1 MKMSRRA
8 KRMSRHFA
16 RNKKQPSLNLV
27 SLMDIFTIL
36 VFFLMVNQSDVKVL
50 QNNESIK
57 MPESHAEK
65 LPEEA
70 LVVFVNKDQILV
82 QGRAVAT
89 VAEISGPDALIPSLQ
104 EELTYQASK
113 QRVLSEEELEDG
125 RAVTIVGDK
134 QIPYAL
140 LKKIMATCAEAN
152 YTNISL
158 AVNRKV
164 ASEGA

>member
-57 MPESHAEK
+57 MPESYAEK

-70 LVVFVNKDQILV
+70 LVVFVNNENILV
-82 QGRAVAT
+82 QGRAVAA
-89 VAEISGPDALIPSLQ
+89 VKDASGPDAIIPELQ
-104 EELTYQASK
+104 KELEYQASK
-113 QRVLSEEELEDG
+113 QRVLSSEEQAEG
-125 RAVTIVGDK
+125 RPVTIVGDK
-134 QIPYAL
+134 KIPYAL
-140 LKKIMATCAEAN
+140 LKKIMATCSEAN

-158 AVNRKV
+158 AVNRKLGKEV
-164 ASEGA
+164 

>member
-8 KRMSRHFA
+8 KRMSRHFE

-50 QNNESIK
+50 QNNETIK
-57 MPESHAEK
+57 MPESTAEQ

-70 LVVFVNKDQILV
+70 LVVFVNNEQILV
-82 QGRAVAT
+82 QGRAVAS
-89 VAEISGPDALIPSLQ
+89 IKDILGPEAIIPTLKQ
-104 EELTYQASK
+104 ELEYQAGK
-113 QRVLSEEELEDG
+113 QRVLSSDELADG

-134 QIPYAL
+134 KIPYAL
-140 LKKIMATCAEAN
+140 LKKIMATCADAN

-164 ASEGA
+164 SKEV

>member
-57 MPESHAEK
+57 MPESYAEK

-70 LVVFVNKDQILV
+70 LVVFVNNENILV
-82 QGRAVAT
+82 QGRAVAA
-89 VAEISGPDALIPSLQ
+89 VKDASGTDAIIPELQ
-104 EELTYQASK
+104 KELEYQASK
-113 QRVLSEEELEDG
+113 QRVLSSEEQAEG
-125 RAVTIVGDK
+125 RPVTIVGDK
-134 QIPYAL
+134 KIPYAL
-140 LKKIMATCAEAN
+140 LKKIMATCSEAN

-158 AVNRKV
+158 AVNRKPGKEV
-164 ASEGA
+164 

>member
-57 MPESHAEK
+57 MPESYAEK

-70 LVVFVNKDQILV
+70 LVIFVNNENILV
-82 QGRAVAT
+82 QGRAVAA
-89 VAEISGPDALIPSLQ
+89 VKDASGPDAIIPELQ
-104 EELTYQASK
+104 KELEYQASK
-113 QRVLSEEELEDG
+113 QRVLSSEEQAEG
-125 RAVTIVGDK
+125 RPVTIVGDK
-134 QIPYAL
+134 KIPYAL
-140 LKKIMATCAEAN
+140 LKKIMATCSEAN

-158 AVNRKV
+158 AVNRKPGKEV
-164 ASEGA
+164 

>member
-16 RNKKQPSLNLV
+16 RNKKQPTLNLV

-50 QNNESIK
+50 QNDESIK

-70 LVVFVNKDQILV
+70 LVVFVNNENILV
-82 QGRAVAT
+82 QGRAVAA
-89 VAEISGPDALIPSLQ
+89 VKDASGPDAIIPELQ
-104 EELTYQASK
+104 KELEYQATK
-113 QRVLSEEELEDG
+113 QRVLSSEKQAEG
-125 RAVTIVGDK
+125 RPLTIVGDK
-134 QIPYAL
+134 KIPYAL
-140 LKKIMATCAEAN
+140 LKKIMATCSEAN

-158 AVNRKV
+158 AVNRKPGKEV
-164 ASEGA
+164 

>member
-57 MPESHAEK
+57 LPESSAQKMAE
-65 LPEEA
+65 ES
-70 LVVFVNKDQILV
+70 LVVFVDDENILV
-82 QGRAVAT
+82 QGRAIAKISEVA
-89 VAEISGPDALIPSLQ
+89 GPEAVIPQL
-104 EELTYQASK
+104 K
-113 QRVLSEEELEDG
+113 EELEYQSTKQ
-125 RAVTIVGDK
+125 RALVTESAEDERPVTIVGDK
-134 QIPYAL
+134 NIPYAL
-140 LKKIMATCAEAN
+140 LKKIMATCADAS

-164 ASEGA
+164 VKEV

>member
-57 MPESHAEK
+57 MPESYAEK

-70 LVVFVNKDQILV
+70 LVIFVNNENILV
-82 QGRAVAT
+82 QGRAVAA
-89 VAEISGPDALIPSLQ
+89 VKDASGPDAIIPELQ
-104 EELTYQASK
+104 KELEYQASK
-113 QRVLSEEELEDG
+113 QRVLSSEEQAEG
-125 RAVTIVGDK
+125 RPVTIVGDK
-134 QIPYAL
+134 KIPYAL
-140 LKKIMATCAEAN
+140 LKKIMATCSEAN

-158 AVNRKV
+158 AVNRKLGKEV
-164 ASEGA
+164 

>member
-57 MPESHAEK
+57 MPESYAEK

-70 LVVFVNKDQILV
+70 LVVFVNNENILV
-82 QGRAVAT
+82 QGRAVAA
-89 VAEISGPDALIPSLQ
+89 VKDASGPEAIIPELQ
-104 EELTYQASK
+104 KELEYQASK
-113 QRVLSEEELEDG
+113 QRVLSSEEQAEG
-125 RAVTIVGDK
+125 RPVTIVGDK
-134 QIPYAL
+134 KIPYAL
-140 LKKIMATCAEAN
+140 LKKIMATCSEAN

-158 AVNRKV
+158 AVNRKPGKEV
-164 ASEGA
+164 

>member
-16 RNKKQPSLNLV
+16 RNKKQPALNLV

-36 VFFLMVNQSDVKVL
+36 VFFLMVNQSDVRVL
-50 QNNESIK
+50 QSSESIK
-57 MPESHAEK
+57 LPESTAQS

-70 LVVFVNKDQILV
+70 LVVFVNKDSILV

-89 VAEISGPDALIPSLQ
+89 VSDLQGEDALIPALK
-104 EELTYQASK
+104 EELLYQASK
-113 QRVLSEEELEDG
+113 QRLLTSEQEQEG
-125 RAVTIVGDK
+125 RPITIVGDK
-134 QIPYAL
+134 LIPYNL
-140 LKKIMATCAEAN
+140 LKRIMATCADAN

-164 ASEGA
+164 TKEV

>member
-57 MPESHAEK
+57 MPESYAEK

-70 LVVFVNKDQILV
+70 LVVFVNNENILV
-82 QGRAVAT
+82 QGRAVAA
-89 VAEISGPDALIPSLQ
+89 VKDASGPEAIIPELQ
-104 EELTYQASK
+104 KELEYQASK
-113 QRVLSEEELEDG
+113 QRVLSSEEQAEG
-125 RAVTIVGDK
+125 RPVTIVGDK
-134 QIPYAL
+134 KIPYAL
-140 LKKIMATCAEAN
+140 LKKIMATCSEAN

-158 AVNRKV
+158 AVNRKLGKEV
-164 ASEGA
+164 